1 MVMPAKAIMSNGPAI
16 QPSWAT
22 LHARDKT
29 PAPITPVIICAIEV
43 HRVPLQKVRWILA
56 QKVATTYKKA

>member
-16 QPSWAT
+16 HPSWAT

-29 PAPITPVIICAIEV
+29 PAPITPVIIYAIEV
-43 HRVPLQKVRWILA
+43 HKVPSQE
-56 QKVATTYKKA
+56 

>member
-16 QPSWAT
+16 HPSWAT

-29 PAPITPVIICAIEV
+29 PAPITPVIIYAIEV
-43 HRVPLQKVRWILA
+43 HTVPSQK
-56 QKVATTYKKA
+56 